1 MEQSIKLASTI
12 ENLSI
17 VENLVEE
24 ISTKNIIN
32 EDMLG
37 NVMVCVTEAVTNAI
51 EHGNKNEINKS
62 VYVNYKTTDNKLIF
76 KIKDEGE
83 GFDFKNI
90 PDPTLPENI
99 EKENGRGVFL
109 IKNLADEVMFDKNGS
124 EIIFKFDL

>member
-12 ENLSI
+12 ESLSI
-17 VENLVEE
+17 VENLVED
-24 ISTKNIIN
+24 ISAKKIID

-51 EHGNKNEINKS
+51 EHGNKNEINKN
-62 VYVNYKTTDNKLIF
+62 VYVNYKTIDNKLIF
-76 KIKDEGE
+76 RVKDEGN
-83 GFDFKNI
+83 GFDFENI

-109 IKNLADEVMFDKNGS
+109 IKNLADEVEFDKNGT
-124 EIIFKFDL
+124 EIIFKFNL

>member
-17 VENLVEE
+17 VENLVED
-24 ISTKNIIN
+24 ISTKNIID

-51 EHGNKNEINKS
+51 EHGNKNEITKN
-62 VYVNYKTTDNKLIF
+62 VYIDYKTIDNKLIF
-76 KIKDEGE
+76 KVKDEGK
-83 GFDFKNI
+83 GFDFENI

-99 EKENGRGVFL
+99 EKEDGRGVFL
-109 IKNLADEVMFDKNGS
+109 IRNLADEVEFDKNGT

>member
-17 VENLVEE
+17 VESMVEE
-24 ISTKNIIN
+24 ISSKKIIN
-32 EDMLG
+32 EDKLG

-51 EHGNKNEINKS
+51 EHGNKNQKNKT
-62 VYVNYKTTDNKLIF
+62 VFINYKTINNKLIF
-76 KIKDEGE
+76 KVTDQGN
-83 GFDFKNI
+83 GFDYENI

-109 IKNLADEVMFDKNGS
+109 IKNLADNVKFEKNGS
-124 EIIFKFDL
+124 EIIFEFEL